1 MAWSPPVPDSPQPG
15 WWVELHFNRT
25 VAAVVAERRANE
37 QAKRLRQLRRRVER
51 VDEAIVL
58 AQGAEEARR
67 HLRRQGIPY
76 YERSVRSRGGD
87 EAESWRDLPVEHSH
101 HFGRVLR
108 VR

>member
-51 VDEAIVL
+51 IDEAIVL
-58 AQGAEEARR
+58 AQSASEARR
-67 HLRRQGIPY
+67 YLRRQGFT
-76 YERSVRSRGGD
+76 YERSAGSRD
-87 EAESWRDLPVEHSH
+87 DAESWRGLPVEHSAAP
-101 HFGRVLR
+101 GRVLR
-108 VR
+108 VVR

>member
-1 MAWSPPVPDSPQPG
+1 MAWTPPVPDPPPPG
-15 WWVELHFNRT
+15 WWVELYFNRT

-51 VDEAIVL
+51 VNEAVVL

-67 HLRRQGIPY
+67 HMRRQGIPY
-76 YERSVRSRGGD
+76 YERSMRSRGGD
-87 EAESWRDLPVEHSH
+87 EAESWRDLPVEHSAPV
-101 HFGRVLR
+101 GRILG